1 MLESTITQLH
11 REREVYQSEQSEK
24 NLGGIIGGI
33 QNLSQLEAMLAF
45 KEKELEEYRVK
56 MEQQVHDYKRQ
67 KDQLKGE
74 LEVQKEM
81 TLNYQQAVIERDRY
95 KQAGEE
101 TVKLKQRLAEAEQAN
116 QKKAI
121 EIKNIEH
128 ELNEASTYKKAYD
141 YMSNEIVKVKG
152 DCQFQL
158 LENQKMESKLAE
170 LDIKYKRIEQK
181 YEALKIKD
189 RSNKDLI
196 ETLSTKLRVY
206 ENFKTEM
213 GDGNGL
219 GELDELEK

>member
-1 MLESTITQLH
+1 LH

-45 KEKELEEYRVK
+45 KEKELEEYRVN

-67 KDQLKGE
+67 KDQLKSE

-170 LDIKYKRIEQK
+170 LDNKYKRIEQK

-189 RSNKDLI
+189 RSNRDLI